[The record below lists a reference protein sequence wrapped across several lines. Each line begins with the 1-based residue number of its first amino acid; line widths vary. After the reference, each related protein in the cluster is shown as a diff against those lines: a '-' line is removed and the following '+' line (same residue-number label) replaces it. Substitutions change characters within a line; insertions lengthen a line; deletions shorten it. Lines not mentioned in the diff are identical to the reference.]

1 MADDPAERIP
11 DAMLEVAVIWLMRR
25 REPGRDCGDE
35 AAFRGWLQADPRHV
49 AAVAMAKRLW
59 DAAALPAATAAA
71 ADVVRNPPGAARPG
85 RPVSP
90 SAGRLRP
97 WALAAAVL
105 LLVAAGAVWGPRL
118 RDDLRADYRTATGEH
133 RTVELADG
141 SRIALNTGTALAF
154 DRDAAGR
161 RARLFR
167 GEAFFAV
174 TREPARPF
182 RVETPA
188 GSVEVL
194 GTRFNVRLADHRTIV
209 TVVEGRVAALSR
221 AGGMP
226 QPVGAGQ
233 QSVITA
239 AAASVAAE
247 ADPDVATAWRRGQL
261 VFYRAKLSNVADE
274 LGRYLGGRILL
285 LTGGLGDR
293 RITGAFD
300 TGRPDAALDAIAAM
314 LGITVHRLPF
324 GLRLLR

>member
-1 MADDPAERIP
+1 MADDPAERVS
-11 DAMLEVAVIWLMRR
+11 DAMLEAAVIWLMRR
-25 REPGRDCGDE
+25 REPGRGSEDG
-35 AAFRGWLQADPRHV
+35 AAFRGWLQADPRH
-49 AAVAMAKRLW
+49 AAAIAMAERLW
-59 DAAALPAATAAA
+59 DAAALPAAAAA
-71 ADVVRNPPGAARPG
+71 QVAQHPPAAARPD
-85 RPVSP
+85 RAVAT
-90 SAGRLRP
+90 SAGRPRQ
-97 WALAAAVL
+97 WALAATI
-105 LLVAAGAVWGPRL
+105 LLVAAAGAVWGPRL
-118 RDDLRADYRTATGEH
+118 RDDLRADHRTATGER
-133 RTVELADG
+133 RTVELAEG
-141 SRIALNTGTALAF
+141 SRITLNTGTALAL
-154 DRDAAGR
+154 DLDAEGR

-194 GTRFNVRLADHRTIV
+194 GTRFNVRLADDRTIV

-221 AGGMP
+221 AGGMA
-226 QPVGAGQ
+226 QPIGAGQ

-239 AAASVAAE
+239 AGASEATE

-261 VFYRAKLSNVADE
+261 VFYRAKLSDVADE

-300 TGRPDAALDAIAAM
+300 TSRPDAALDAIAAM
-314 LGITVHRLPF
+314 LGIAVHRLPF